1 MAVIRISKEFT
12 FEMAHVLYG
21 HKGACKNVH
30 GHSYQL
36 TVTLKGSTIN
46 ELGDSADG
54 MVMDFSDLKKIVQ
67 EEVLEKFDHAL
78 VLNANSPHSELNL
91 KGIADK
97 LILLPFQPTCEN
109 MLTDFANRIS
119 KRLPSEISLHSLRL
133 RETAT
138 TYAEWFA
145 EDN

>member
-1 MAVIRISKEFT
+1 MPIIRISKEFN

-21 HKGACKNVH
+21 HKGACKNIH

-36 TVTLKGSTIN
+36 TVTLIGNTLNQPGES
-46 ELGDSADG
+46 SDG
-54 MVMDFSDLKKIVQ
+54 MVMDFSDLKKIIQ

-78 VLNANSPHSELNL
+78 VLNADSPHSELNL
-91 KGIADK
+91 NGIADK

-119 KRLPSEISLHSLRL
+119 KRLPSKISLHSLRL

-138 TYAEWFA
+138 SYAEWFA